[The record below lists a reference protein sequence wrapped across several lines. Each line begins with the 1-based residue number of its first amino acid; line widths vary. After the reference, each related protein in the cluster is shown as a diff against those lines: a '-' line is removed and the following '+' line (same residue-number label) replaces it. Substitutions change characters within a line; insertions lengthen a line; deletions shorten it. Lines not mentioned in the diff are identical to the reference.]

1 MVAVSKGTIIQKD
14 ALKQGTKR
22 DGNKWLYGS
31 VASGYDKIQVWAEN
45 PEVGISG
52 DLEIVE
58 IVQVKISNRKY
69 VTDDG
74 TEKWAKDFAV
84 QAKLTPVAGQIPE
97 GFSQLSDESI
107 PF

>member
-1 MVAVSKGTIIQKD
+1 MVSINKGTIIEK
-14 ALKQGTKR
+14 ANLKQGAKR
-22 DGNKWLYGS
+22 DGSKWLFGS

-45 PEVGISG
+45 PEVGISS

-69 VTDDG
+69 VADDG
-74 TEKWAKDFAV
+74 TEKWSKDFAV
-84 QAKLTPVAGQIPE
+84 QAKLAPVAGQIPE